1 MKVCEVVVVVLV
13 GVGVAAF
20 VLPAKMCVE
29 ARIPKQITLSFMCMY
44 ASLYILYINSIY
56 GKFTYRLVWRTN
68 MVTFNR

>member
-1 MKVCEVVVVVLV
+1 MKVCEVVVV
-13 GVGVAAF
+13 VGVAAF

-56 GKFTYRLVWRTN
+56 GKFTYRLVWQTN